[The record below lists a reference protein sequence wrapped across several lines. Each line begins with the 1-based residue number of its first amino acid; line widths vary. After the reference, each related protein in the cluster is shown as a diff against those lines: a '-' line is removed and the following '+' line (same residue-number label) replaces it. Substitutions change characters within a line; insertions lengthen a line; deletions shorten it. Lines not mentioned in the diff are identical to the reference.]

1 VEIVK
6 KSSIGLLERMSMP
19 KFPAIE
25 IEGQVLFQG
34 CDVSQDQLEEAIRKE
49 QRRNTHEEKSR

>member
-6 KSSIGLLERMSMP
+6 KSSFGLLERMSMP

-25 IEGQVLFQG
+25 IEGKIVFQG
-34 CDVSQDQLEEAIRKE
+34 CDVSQDQLEEAIRKQ
-49 QRRNTHEEKSR
+49 QRTQRS